1 MLYELLN
8 LLGESGP
15 ITLFLLIII
24 LLYKRKHYK
33 LLFLFTIFQIINNI
47 INLLLKL
54 LFKQPRPLN
63 SPHSIK
69 EYIFKAN
76 KYGMPSGHAQNVI
89 SQTLFIIYYFNNTF
103 LTLFSLMQSF
113 ITLAQRYYGN
123 FHTLMQ
129 ILVGSLVGGLMTI
142 LFINYLNL

>member
-8 LLGESGP
+8 FIGESGP

-24 LLYKRKHYK
+24 LLYRRKNTT
-33 LLFLFTIFQIINNI
+33 LLVLFIIFQIVNNI

-54 LFKQPRPLN
+54 LFKQSRPLN

-76 KYGMPSGHAQNVI
+76 EYGMPSGHAQNII
-89 SQTLFIIYYFNNTF
+89 SQTLFIIYYFNNNF
-103 LTLFSLMQSF
+103 LTFFSLIQSF

-129 ILVGSLVGGLMTI
+129 ILIGSLVGFIMTF
-142 LFINYLNL
+142 LFFYSFK